1 MATITIT
8 RNINAYGTILVP
20 VFQRNSLSFRCE
32 RGSEVGTYATI
43 KIGAY
48 EFRAIKEYTQST
60 YDDYIIDVTSILAN
74 ITPFVSE
81 IDNMETPSTTPI
93 LTLYSSDGTVLTTL
107 NHPTIILSRGYD
119 DVHKYDKMVDVYLKG
134 VSRSVYHNGKM
145 CFFWKGTSAIHPITC
160 GGVTINF
167 EMYANDYNIFDY
179 TVSELDALPKT
190 GTVTSSGQPT
200 LSVPVF
206 YKIPFGSEE
215 IAWLNRDGCWS
226 FWNFRQLTKELRVKK
241 SNDVATYYQTNI
253 STISLSR
260 QISAEKTVEYTFD
273 TLAYDT
279 AHFEQL
285 CEIQESLAVIW
296 NEKLCRVKACDTKS
310 AVCKQNLKFTLI
322 LEIDENIAGY

>member
-8 RNINAYGTILVP
+8 RNIDAYGTILIP

-48 EFRAIKEYTQST
+48 EFRAIKVYTQST

-81 IDNMETPSTTPI
+81 IDNMITPSTTPM

-119 DVHKYDKMVDVYLKG
+119 DVHEYKMEDVYLKG
-134 VSRSVYHNGKM
+134 VSRAVYHNGKV
-145 CFFWKGTSAIHPITC
+145 CFFWKGTSAVHPITC

-179 TVSELDALPKT
+179 TVNELDTLPKT
-190 GTVTSSGQPT
+190 GTITSSGQPT
-200 LSVPVF
+200 LSIPIF
-206 YKIPFGSEE
+206 YKAPFGSEE
-215 IAWLNRDGCWS
+215 ISWLNRDGGWS

-241 SNDVATYYQTNI
+241 SNDVATYYQTNA

-273 TLAYDT
+273 TLAYDP

-285 CEIQESLAVIW
+285 CEIQESMAVIW
-296 NEKLCRVKACDTKS
+296 NNKLMSVSGCDSLTS
-310 AVCKQNLKFTLI
+310 VCKQNLRFTLK
-322 LEIDENIAGY
+322 LQSDENIAGY

>member
-1 MATITIT
+1 MATIKIT
-8 RNINAYGTILVP
+8 RNIHAYGTILVP
-20 VFQRNSLSFRCE
+20 VFQRNSLSFICE
-32 RGSEVGTYATI
+32 RGSEVGTYATV

-81 IDNMETPSTTPI
+81 VDNMITPSTTPI
-93 LTLYSSDGTVLTTL
+93 LTLYKSDDTVLATL

-119 DVHKYDKMVDVYLKG
+119 DVGTSDKMVDVYMKG
-134 VSRSVYHNGKM
+134 VGRSVYHNGKV
-145 CFFWKGTSAIHPITC
+145 CFFWKGTSAIHQITC
-160 GGVTINF
+160 GGVTVNY
-167 EMYANDYNIFDY
+167 EMYANEYNIFDY
-179 TVSELDALPKT
+179 TVSELETLPKN
-190 GTVTSSGQPT
+190 GTITSSGQPT
-200 LSVPVF
+200 LSIPVF
-206 YKIPFGSEE
+206 YKAPFGSDE
-215 IAWLNRDGCWS
+215 IGWLNRDGGWS
-226 FWNFRQLTKELRVKK
+226 FWNFRLLTKELSVKK
-241 SNDVATYYQTNI
+241 SNDVATYYQTNA

-296 NEKLCRVKACDTKS
+296 KDKIYRVKSCNTKS
-310 AVCKQNLKFTLI
+310 AVCKQNLKFTLT